1 MNMLDKTQDGY
12 NTKIK
17 NAVVAETYS
26 SERGRRCT
34 ARVTQTTVR
43 LRGAEPEK
51 KAPNRPAAIGVGGG
65 GVLCTM

>member
-1 MNMLDKTQDGY
+1 MNMLDKTQAGY

-43 LRGAEPEK
+43 LRGAEPEIESTQ
-51 KAPNRPAAIGVGGG
+51 PASGNWSGGG
-65 GVLCTM
+65 GVLCIM